1 MQNEPLLPLQETLQ
15 KTSIVIRPARLEDL
29 AALAV
34 LEQQV
39 FETAVYPDFF
49 FRQAHDLWPDFLLL
63 AWQEQQLLG
72 YLLAAPGQ
80 QGLASVGILSLAVSA
95 QSRGLGVGQAL
106 LDYLLQHCPA
116 ATRQLWL
123 TVAPDNPAALHLYE
137 KSGFIQ
143 QKYAEDYYGKGEPRW
158 VLVKQ
163 LLRDHKD
170 KNADKIL

>member
-1 MQNEPLLPLQETLQ
+1 MHHHSSGATSTNEITISAATLVDLPL
-15 KTSIVIRPARLEDL
+15 VVA
-29 AALAV
+29 

-63 AWQEQQLLG
+63 AWQGRELLG

-80 QGLASVGILSLAVSA
+80 QGLTSLGILSLAVSG
-95 QSRGLGVGQAL
+95 QSRGQGVGQAL
-106 LDYLLQHCPA
+106 LNHLLQHCPA

-123 TVAPDNPAALHLYE
+123 TVAPDNFAALHLYE
-137 KSGFIQ
+137 KSGFIK
-143 QKYAEDYYGKGEPRW
+143 QKYSEDYYGKGEPRW

-163 LLRDHKD
+163 L
-170 KNADKIL
+170 

>member
-1 MQNEPLLPLQETLQ
+1 MQDEPILPLRENPL
-15 KTSIVIRPARLEDL
+15 KTSIAIRPARLEDL
-29 AALAV
+29 ATLAA

-63 AWQEQQLLG
+63 AWQDQQLLG

-80 QGLASVGILSLAVSA
+80 QGVASLGILSLAVSE
-95 QSRGLGVGQAL
+95 QCRGLGVGQAL

-123 TVAPDNPAALHLYE
+123 TVAPDNPAALRLYE

-163 LLRDHKD
+163 L
-170 KNADKIL
+170 